1 MIGLATSSNCGWAGP
16 VHAQDKTRQDKTLR
30 LAVPFSAGGGVDALA
45 RLLARKMQADLGET
59 VIVDNKPGAGGNL
72 GLDWVAAAPPDGRKL
87 VIITNSLVINPILTP
102 STKLDEMFAPGTREQ
117 FII

>member
-1 MIGLATSSNCGWAGP
+1 
-16 VHAQDKTRQDKTLR
+16 
-30 LAVPFSAGGGVDALA
+30 VPFSAGGGVDALA

-59 VIVDNKPGAGGNL
+59 VIVDNKPGAGGSLGL

-102 STKLDEMFAPGTREQ
+102 STKLDEMFAPGTLEQ